1 MKVKALPT
9 DFGESGWT
17 AVLSGRPQYPTVESS
32 HTADWLIIGA
42 GFTGLAAAR
51 RLSQLRPQDR
61 ILLLDAK
68 RLADGP
74 VGRNS
79 GFMID
84 LPHHLSAGSYVGE
97 EASHDAQ
104 QTALNRSAIQFVL
117 DAAEEHAIGRHI
129 INPCGKVN
137 AAATNRGIHQN
148 QAYAAQLD
156 LIGEAHSLLSAGDMR
171 ALTGSDYYLGGLY
184 TPGTVMLQPAAYVY
198 AMAKALPPKVDVYE
212 ASPVIELTRSGEDWI
227 AQTPKGKI
235 TAAKCIL
242 ATNGH
247 AVSFGYYEKQLVHI
261 HLYAS
266 MSRALTE
273 DEIKVCGGER
283 EWGLTPSDPAGSTVR
298 RIQTPDGDRI
308 IVRNR
313 IAYTPQLTT
322 TDDKVTDFGVT
333 QDASFRARFPMLPKV
348 DMQYRWA
355 GRLCLSRNEVPAFGE
370 VEPNL
375 YTACCQNGLGAAQGT
390 LSGIAAAELASGETT
405 ERTRWFADQARP
417 SKLPPPWLTQVGAAA
432 TIRWNEARAGRER

>member
-1 MKVKALPT
+1 M
-9 DFGESGWT
+9 
-17 AVLSGRPQYPTVESS
+17 
-32 HTADWLIIGA
+32 
-42 GFTGLAAAR
+42 
-51 RLSQLRPQDR
+51 
-61 ILLLDAK
+61 
-68 RLADGP
+68 
-74 VGRNS
+74 
-79 GFMID
+79 
-84 LPHHLSAGSYVGE
+84 
-97 EASHDAQ
+97 
-104 QTALNRSAIQFVL
+104 
-117 DAAEEHAIGRHI
+117 AE
-129 INPCGKVN
+129 
-137 AAATNRGIHQN
+137 
-148 QAYAAQLD
+148 
-156 LIGEAHSLLSAGDMR
+156 
-171 ALTGSDYYLGGLY
+171 
-184 TPGTVMLQPAAYVY
+184 
-198 AMAKALPPKVDVYE
+198 ALPPKVDVYE
-212 ASPVIELTRSGEDWI
+212 ASPVIELSRSGEDWI

-405 ERTRWFADQARP
+405 ERTRWFAEQARP
-417 SKLPPPWLTQVGAAA
+417 SKLPPSWLAQVGAAA